1 MDRRTLMTKET
12 LAQEAASTVTNRYLP
27 QLEAIEKQHDDLLTS
42 LKEELSLDEETYAK
56 LENFVVAV
64 GLSTRDLI
72 EPLWQDVCIAE
83 EEALSD
89 KRKLVKSKIAIA
101 GLKTAIGNFEAIV
114 K

>member
-1 MDRRTLMTKET
+1 MSKET
-12 LAQEAASTVTNRYLP
+12 LAQEAASTVTNRYLS

-42 LKEELSLDEETYAK
+42 LKEEISLDEETYAK
-56 LENFVVAV
+56 LENFVVVV

-83 EEALSD
+83 EEVLSV

-101 GLKTAIGNFEAIV
+101 RLKTAIGTFEAIV